1 MNTLSQKV
9 KINSNRT
16 GLQDIWNAQMLI
28 GAQYS
33 SHDFPL
39 CPTTATEV
47 PKALI
52 SYSEAKTLHN
62 KEMKLGHTTYHHDAF
77 IHFYID
83 DQKFDGKRSSIW
95 LYPDK
100 ALEIIKHFS
109 GIVAPDF
116 STNSDFPDPIKRINF
131 YKMNSFGYWIG
142 SLGIPVISNVRWG
155 TEETWDYCFDSNPHN
170 SMIAIGTVAS
180 RIHQLKNRPL
190 FENGLFYMVELL
202 QPHTIITYGSSNYG
216 CFDLLRQAGIRI
228 VSFPS
233 QTSQAFAK
241 RKRS

>member
-9 KINSNRT
+9 KMNSNRP
-16 GLQDIWNAQMLI
+16 GLQDIWNASMLI

-33 SHDFPL
+33 PHDFPL
-39 CPTTATEV
+39 CPTTATDV

-52 SYSEAKTLHN
+52 SYSEAKALHN
-62 KEMKLGHTTYHHDAF
+62 KQMKLGNKAYHYDAF
-77 IHFYID
+77 VHFYID

-100 ALEIIKHFS
+100 ALDIIKHFA
-109 GIVAPDF
+109 GIIAPDF
-116 STNSDFPDPIKRINF
+116 STYADFPDPIKRISL
-131 YKMNSFGYWIG
+131 YKMNSFSYWIG

-170 SMIAIGTVAS
+170 SMVAIGTVAS

-190 FENGLFYMVELL
+190 FENGLFHMVETL

-216 CFDLLRQAGIRI
+216 GFNFLRQAGIRI

-233 QTSQAFAK
+233 QTSQAFAR

>member
-1 MNTLSQKV
+1 MNTFHQKV
-9 KINSNRT
+9 KISSNRA
-16 GLQDIWNAQMLI
+16 GLQDIWNADMLI

-47 PKALI
+47 PKVLI
-52 SYSEAKTLHN
+52 SFAEAKTLHN
-62 KEMKLGHTTYHHDAF
+62 KEIKLGHTDYHHDAF

-83 DQKFDGKRSSIW
+83 DQRFDGKRSSIW

-100 ALEIIKHFS
+100 ALEIIRHFS
-109 GIVAPDF
+109 GIIAPDF
-116 STNSDFPDPIKRINF
+116 STYGDFPDPIKRMNF
-131 YKMNSFGYWIG
+131 YKMNGFGYWIG

-155 TEETWDYCFDSNPHN
+155 REETWSYCFDSNPHN

-180 RIHQLKNRPL
+180 RIHRLENRPL
-190 FENGLFYMVELL
+190 FENGLFHMVETL
-202 QPHTIITYGSSNYG
+202 QPHTIITYGSSNYR
-216 CFDLLRQAGIRI
+216 CFDLLRQAGIKI
-228 VSFPS
+228 VSFQS

-241 RKRS
+241 RKQS